1 MMGSS
6 HAVTGSAA
14 WIAVTSTAV
23 PALALFP
30 LSPASVLLGS
40 AVCAGAAL
48 LPDSD
53 HHNATIAFSVPVL
66 GKAAASAIETVSGGH
81 RHGMHSLLAI
91 GAAYFLTSKLN
102 LIQWTP
108 EGWDH
113 ALLVGSAVAVMA
125 CTAFAVKVLRL
136 VRSWLLSWLFG
147 ALVAG
152 AIAVWAPGEF
162 AWLPLCIAL
171 GFTIH
176 LLGDLLTVEGIPL
189 LWPVNIKPPA
199 VFSGIPV
206 LNRMWKDNGYFS
218 LPILGHAGSWRE
230 WLLMVPI
237 AGYIVWGVGASA
249 LSIVQTIT
257 V

>member
-1 MMGSS
+1 MMGTS
-6 HAVTGSAA
+6 HAVTGAAA

-23 PALALFP
+23 PALELFP
-30 LSPASVLLGS
+30 LSPASVLLGA

-66 GKAAASAIETVSGGH
+66 GKTAASAIETVSGGH

-91 GAAYFLTSKLN
+91 AGAYFVTSKLN

-108 EGWDH
+108 EGWEH
-113 ALLVGSAVAVMA
+113 GLLVGSAVAVMA

-136 VRSWLLSWLFG
+136 VRSWLLSWLIG

-152 AIAVWAPGEF
+152 AVAFWSPGEF

-189 LWPVNIKPPA
+189 LWPVNPKPPA
-199 VFSGIPV
+199 AIANLPV
-206 LNRMWKDNGYFS
+206 LRSMWKGNGYLS
-218 LPILGHAGSWRE
+218 VPVLGHAGSWRE
-230 WLLMVPI
+230 WLFMLPL
-237 AGYIVWGVGASA
+237 AGYIVWGVGASVWSLA
-249 LSIVQTIT
+249 QTF
-257 V
+257 VA